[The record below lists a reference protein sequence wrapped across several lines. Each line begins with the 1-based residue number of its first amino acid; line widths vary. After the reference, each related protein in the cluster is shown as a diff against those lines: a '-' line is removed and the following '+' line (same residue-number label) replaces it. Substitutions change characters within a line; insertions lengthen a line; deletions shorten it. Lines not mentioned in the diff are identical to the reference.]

1 MDLENDAN
9 DSALEDADLASGFTG
24 ETVVKAAKAPAPEV
38 KAEVAETPRP
48 EPTPKPEYVR
58 LTKSDWEE
66 VKAAAAKT
74 ASYDA
79 QLSKAFGTIGNLQKI
94 VNGLQSA
101 KTGGIKLTPE
111 AFAEMEKDFPEL
123 AQQTRTALEK
133 ALSGVNGSSA
143 DAPDFKALAAEIA
156 NAREVESLEDAHP
169 DWRTIVG
176 AVDITKEQPNANN
189 PFRKW
194 LATKDATYQARVNAT
209 ESAAV
214 ISRAINLFQA
224 ETKAPT
230 TTPVRADARS
240 ERIRGAVQP
249 KGDGGPQAPG
259 KTDDDE
265 FLAGFNSR

>member
-1 MDLENDAN
+1 MSLENDAN
-9 DSALEDADLASGFTG
+9 DSALENADLASGFTG
-24 ETVVKAAKAPAPEV
+24 ETVKKVDPPAEAV
-38 KAEVAETPRP
+38 VIAETPR
-48 EPTPKPEYVR
+48 EPPAPKPEYVR

-123 AQQTRTALEK
+123 AQQTRAALEK

-143 DAPDFKALAAEIA
+143 DAPDFKALASEIA
-156 NAREVESLEDAHP
+156 NAREVEALEDTHP

-176 AVDITKEQPNANN
+176 AVDITKEQPNAEN

-194 LATKDATYQARVNAT
+194 LATKDATYQARVNGT

-224 ETKAPT
+224 ETKAPA
-230 TTPVRADARS
+230 TPASRADPRAD
-240 ERIRGAVQP
+240 RIRSAVQP
-249 KGDGGPQAPG
+249 KGDGAAAAPTN
-259 KTDDDE
+259 TDEDE
-265 FLAGFNSR
+265 FAAGFRSR